1 MIQYKKL
8 TVEGCVEMS
17 KLKVLIPLDGSEKS
31 MHSLDWLKN
40 FFTSEEVEVTLLHVV
55 TVYYIPEMFEM
66 KDPAFEAS
74 KKASLEILDDAAK
87 RLDGYTVTKLS
98 IGGPGADEILRIAKK
113 DSYDMIVMTK
123 SSVKG
128 ISRIIG
134 SVTSKVVRDSE
145 IAVIVVPE

>member
-1 MIQYKKL
+1 
-8 TVEGCVEMS
+8 MS
-17 KLKVLIPLDGSEKS
+17 KLKVLVPLDGSEKS

-55 TVYYIPEMFEM
+55 TVYYVPEMFEL
-66 KDPAFEAS
+66 KDEEFEAN

-87 RLDGYTVTKLS
+87 RLDGYTVSKMS
-98 IGGPGADEILRIAKK
+98 ARGIDANEILRTAKEG
-113 DSYDMIVMTK
+113 SYDMIVMTK

-145 IAVIVVPE
+145 IAVVVIPE